1 MVSMFGTTRTAP
13 AGRPATATTTTTA
26 TGTGTA
32 GAGSEDRSTARPPGR
47 CDGLVDGARGG
58 DREAWDRLVRELT
71 PMLRSVARGYRLGEA
86 DCSDVVQTVWLRL
99 AENLEVVR
107 EGNRVAGWLATT
119 TRREALR
126 VSRGREVPAEPW
138 AFEGEDTTASPE
150 QQVVDRDEVA
160 RARCALRRLS
170 LRDQRLLTVLMR
182 SSSPSYTEVAAE
194 LGMPVGSIGPTRAR
208 ALVRLRRQLE
218 HPWLDTAGALHAD
231 PVEEA
236 PVQAAARLT
245 ARTAGPLSAA

>member
-13 AGRPATATTTTTA
+13 TPRPATA
-26 TGTGTA
+26 
-32 GAGSEDRSTARPPGR
+32 GAGPRDGGTARPPGR

-86 DCSDVVQTVWLRL
+86 DCADVVQTVWLRL

-107 EGNRVAGWLATT
+107 EGDRVAGWLATT

-126 VSRGREVPAEPW
+126 VSRRREVPAEPW
-138 AFEGEDTTASPE
+138 AFEAEDRAASPE

-160 RARCALRRLS
+160 RARCALRRLP

-208 ALVRLRRQLE
+208 ALARLRRQLE
-218 HPWLDTAGALHAD
+218 HPWLDAAGVLHGD
-231 PVEEA
+231 PVQEA

-245 ARTAGPLSAA
+245 ARTPGPLSAA